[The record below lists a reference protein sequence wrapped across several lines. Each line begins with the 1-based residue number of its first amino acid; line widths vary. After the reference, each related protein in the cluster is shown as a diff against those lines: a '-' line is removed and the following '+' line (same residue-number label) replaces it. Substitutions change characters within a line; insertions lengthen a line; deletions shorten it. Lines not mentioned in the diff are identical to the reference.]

1 MSRNSRR
8 TYSMDS
14 NTSVDSAS
22 CIYEEEQEIIGLPPI
37 HSAEAKPQTLFGAN
51 KKLFTRTPTAKRR
64 LRSNLASILKPSEIP
79 TLDDAIKIVRGSN
92 YNKVE

>member
-22 CIYEEEQEIIGLPPI
+22 CIYEEEHETLRFPPI
-37 HSAEAKPQTLFGAN
+37 QGTETKPRLLFGAN
-51 KKLFTRTPTAKRR
+51 KKLFTRTSTKRR
-64 LRSNLASILKPSEIP
+64 LRSNLASLLKTSEIP
-79 TLDDAIKIVRGSN
+79 TLDDAIKIVRGYN